1 MKTKLLSV
9 LCINIL
15 LFSLFCFSFQEKKI
29 EIIPTK
35 VVNLESRQKV
45 IVIDAGHQKKAN
57 TKLEP
62 IGPGAKQKKM
72 KVTGGATGKYTKQK
86 EYDLNLKVAKLLEK
100 KLKAKGYRVIM
111 IRTKNDVNISNSKR
125 AKIANEAK
133 ADAFIRIHANADTS
147 SKTNG
152 VLTLCQTKNN
162 KYNKKL
168 YKKSYKLSKSIVKS
182 IAKKTGAKDLGV
194 ERTDKMSGI
203 NWAQVP
209 VTIVEMG
216 FLTNKKEDK
225 LLATKAYQ
233 KKIVNGIANGID
245 DFLNK

>member
-1 MKTKLLSV
+1 MKKK
-9 LCINIL
+9 IL
-15 LFSLFCFSFQEKKI
+15 LALCSTIFIFSLLGFNFQEDKI
-29 EIIPTK
+29 EIISTK
-35 VVNLESRQKV
+35 VVNLESKQKV

-57 TKLEP
+57 TRLEP

-72 KVTGGATGKYTKQK
+72 KVAGGATGTYTKQK

-100 KLKAKGYRVIM
+100 KLKGKGYKVIM
-111 IRTKNDVNISNSKR
+111 IRTKNNVNISNSKR
-125 AKIANEAK
+125 AKIANEAN
-133 ADAFIRIHANADTS
+133 AEAFIRIHANADTT

-168 YKKSYKLSKSIVKS
+168 YKKSYKLSKSILKS
-182 IAKKTGAKDLGV
+182 IVKETGANSLGV
-194 ERTDKMSGI
+194 ERTDTMSGI

-225 LLATKAYQ
+225 LLFTKAYQ
-233 KKIVNGIANGID
+233 KKIVNGIAVGLYEY
-245 DFLNK
+245 FG

>member
-1 MKTKLLSV
+1 MKTKVLSII
-9 LCINIL
+9 CSIIL
-15 LFSLFCFSFQEKKI
+15 VFSLFCFNFQEEKI
-29 EIIPTK
+29 ERIPTE
-35 VVNLESRQKV
+35 VVNYNSRQKV

-72 KVTGGATGKYTKQK
+72 KVTGGATGRYTKQK

>member
-1 MKTKLLSV
+1 MKTKILS
-9 LCINIL
+9 IIYISIFIL
-15 LFSLFCFSFQEKKI
+15 TIFCFIFQEEKI
-29 EIIPTK
+29 ERIPTE
-35 VVNLESRQKV
+35 VINYNSRQKV
-45 IVIDAGHQKKAN
+45 IVIDAGHQKKAD

-72 KVTGGATGKYTKQK
+72 KVAGGATGKYTKQK

-100 KLKAKGYRVIM
+100 KLKGKGYKVIM
-111 IRTKNDVNISNSKR
+111 IRTKNNVNISNSKR

-182 IAKKTGAKDLGV
+182 IAKKTGAKNLGV
-194 ERTDKMSGI
+194 ERTDTMSGI

>member
-1 MKTKLLSV
+1 MKTKIVSI

-15 LFSLFCFSFQEKKI
+15 LFSLFCFNFQEEKI
-29 EIIPTK
+29 ERIPTE
-35 VVNLESRQKV
+35 VVNYNSRQKV

-72 KVTGGATGKYTKQK
+72 KVAGGATGKYTKQK

-152 VLTLCQTKNN
+152 VLT
-162 KYNKKL
+162 
-168 YKKSYKLSKSIVKS
+168 
-182 IAKKTGAKDLGV
+182 
-194 ERTDKMSGI
+194 
-203 NWAQVP
+203 
-209 VTIVEMG
+209 
-216 FLTNKKEDK
+216 
-225 LLATKAYQ
+225 
-233 KKIVNGIANGID
+233 
-245 DFLNK
+245 

>member
-1 MKTKLLSV
+1 MKTKVLSIICSSISV
-9 LCINIL
+9 
-15 LFSLFCFSFQEKKI
+15 FSLFGFNFQQGKI
-29 EIIPTK
+29 EKISAK
-35 VVNLESRQKV
+35 VVNYNSRQKV

-72 KVTGGATGKYTKQK
+72 KVAGGATGKYTKQK
-86 EYDLNLKVAKLLEK
+86 EYNLNLKVAKLLEK
-100 KLKAKGYRVIM
+100 KLKAKGYKVIM
-111 IRTKNDVNISNSKR
+111 IRKKNDVNISNSKR

-152 VLTLCQTKNN
+152 VLTLCQTKKN

-168 YKKSYKLSKSIVKS
+168 YKKSYKLSKSILKNL
-182 IAKKTGAKDLGV
+182 AKRTGAKNLGV
-194 ERTDKMSGI
+194 ERTDTMSGI

-225 LLATKAYQ
+225 LLATKTYQ
-233 KKIVNGIANGID
+233 KKIVNGIVNGID

>member
-1 MKTKLLSV
+1 MKTKLLSI
-9 LCINIL
+9 LCISIFIL
-15 LFSLFCFSFQEKKI
+15 TLFCFNFQEETI
-29 EIIPTK
+29 ERIPAE

-86 EYDLNLKVAKLLEK
+86 EYELNLKVAKLLEK
-100 KLKAKGYRVIM
+100 KLKAKGYRVKM
-111 IRTKNDVNISNSKR
+111 IRTKNDVNIANSKR

-152 VLTLCQTKNN
+152 VLTLCQTKKN

-168 YKKSYKLSKSIVKS
+168 YRKSYKLSKSILKGIV
-182 IAKKTGAKDLGV
+182 KKTGAKNLGV
-194 ERTDKMSGI
+194 ERTDTMSGI

-225 LLATKAYQ
+225 LLLTKSYQ
-233 KKIVNGIANGID
+233 KKIVNGIVNGLEE
-245 DFLNK
+245 FLK

>member
-1 MKTKLLSV
+1 MKTKVLSI
-9 LCINIL
+9 LCSIIL
-15 LFSLFCFSFQEKKI
+15 IVSLFGFNFQEERI
-29 EIIPTK
+29 ERTPTK
-35 VVNLESRQKV
+35 VVNFESRQKV
-45 IVIDAGHQKKAN
+45 IVVDAGHQKKAN

-225 LLATKAYQ
+225 LLATKEYQ
-233 KKIVNGIANGID
+233 KKIVNGIVSGLE
-245 DFLNK
+245 DFLK

>member
-1 MKTKLLSV
+1 MKTKLLSI
-9 LCINIL
+9 LCISIFIL
-15 LFSLFCFSFQEKKI
+15 TLFCFNFQEEKI
-29 EIIPTK
+29 ERIPAE
-35 VVNLESRQKV
+35 VVNYNSRQKV

-100 KLKAKGYRVIM
+100 KLKSKGYRVIM

-168 YKKSYKLSKSIVKS
+168 YKKSYKLSKSILKS
-182 IAKKTGAKDLGV
+182 IVKKTGTKDLGV
-194 ERTDKMSGI
+194 KRTDTMSGI

-225 LLATKAYQ
+225 LLATKEYQ
-233 KKIVNGIANGID
+233 KKIANGIVNGLE
-245 DFLNK
+245 DFLK

>member
-1 MKTKLLSV
+1 MKKK
-9 LCINIL
+9 IL
-15 LFSLFCFSFQEKKI
+15 LALCSTIFIFSLLGFNFQEDKI
-29 EIIPTK
+29 EIISTK
-35 VVNLESRQKV
+35 VVNLESKQKV

-72 KVTGGATGKYTKQK
+72 KVAGGATGTYTKQK
-86 EYDLNLKVAKLLEK
+86 EYNLNLKVAKLLEK
-100 KLKAKGYRVIM
+100 KLKGKGYKVIM
-111 IRTKNDVNISNSKR
+111 IRTKNNVNISNSKR
-125 AKIANEAK
+125 AKIANEAN
-133 ADAFIRIHANADTS
+133 ADAFIRIHANADTT

-168 YKKSYKLSKSIVKS
+168 YKKSYKLSKSILKS
-182 IAKKTGAKDLGV
+182 IVKETGANSLGV
-194 ERTDKMSGI
+194 ERTDTMSGI

-225 LLATKAYQ
+225 LLFTKAYQ
-233 KKIVNGIANGID
+233 KKIVNGIAVGLYEY
-245 DFLNK
+245 FG

>member
-1 MKTKLLSV
+1 MKTKVLSII
-9 LCINIL
+9 CSIIL
-15 LFSLFCFSFQEKKI
+15 VFSLFCFNFQEEKI
-29 EIIPTK
+29 ERIPAE
-35 VVNLESRQKV
+35 VVNYNSRQKV

-72 KVTGGATGKYTKQK
+72 KVAGGATGKYTKQK

-168 YKKSYKLSKSIVKS
+168 YKKSYKLSKSIVKN
-182 IAKKTGAKDLGV
+182 IVKKTGAKDLGV

-233 KKIVNGIANGID
+233 KKIVNGIANGIE
-245 DFLNK
+245 DFLK

>member
-1 MKTKLLSV
+1 MKTKLLSIF
-9 LCINIL
+9 CISIFIL
-15 LFSLFCFSFQEKKI
+15 TLFCFNFQEEKI
-29 EIIPTK
+29 ERTPAE
-35 VVNLESRQKV
+35 VVNYNSRQKV

-62 IGPGAKQKKM
+62 IGPGAKQK
-72 KVTGGATGKYTKQK
+72 

-100 KLKAKGYRVIM
+100 KLKSKGYRVIM

-168 YKKSYKLSKSIVKS
+168 YKKSYKLSKAIVKS
-182 IAKKTGAKDLGV
+182 IVKKTGAKDLGV
-194 ERTDKMSGI
+194 ERTDTMSGI

-209 VTIVEMG
+209 VTIIEMG

-225 LLATKAYQ
+225 LLATKEYQ
-233 KKIVNGIANGID
+233 KKIANGIVNGLE
-245 DFLNK
+245 DFLK

>member
-1 MKTKLLSV
+1 MKTKVLSV
-9 LCINIL
+9 ICISIFL
-15 LFSLFCFSFQEKKI
+15 ISLFSLSINQKET
-29 EIIPTK
+29 IPAK
-35 VVNLESRQKV
+35 VINLESRQKV

-62 IGPGAKQKKM
+62 IEPGAKEKKM
-72 KVTGGATGKYTKQK
+72 KVAGGATGKYTRQT
-86 EYDLNLKVAKLLEK
+86 EYNLNLKVAKLLEK
-100 KLKAKGYRVIM
+100 KLKSKGYKVIM
-111 IRTKNDVNISNSKR
+111 IRTSNNVNISNSHR
-125 AKIANEAK
+125 AKIANKAK

-168 YKKSYKLSKSIVKS
+168 YKKSYKLSKSIVKN
-182 IAKKTGAKDLGV
+182 IAKKTGAKNLGV
-194 ERTDKMSGI
+194 QRTDTMSGI

-225 LLATKAYQ
+225 LLSTKSYQ
-233 KKIVNGIANGID
+233 KKIVNGIVNGLEE
-245 DFLNK
+245 FFK

>member
-1 MKTKLLSV
+1 MKTKVLSII
-9 LCINIL
+9 CSIIL
-15 LFSLFCFSFQEKKI
+15 VFSLFCFNFQEEKI
-29 EIIPTK
+29 ERISAE
-35 VVNLESRQKV
+35 VVNYNSRQKV

-72 KVTGGATGKYTKQK
+72 KVTGGATGRYTKQK

>member
-1 MKTKLLSV
+1 MKTKLLSI
-9 LCINIL
+9 LCISIFIL
-15 LFSLFCFSFQEKKI
+15 TLFCFNFQEETI
-29 EIIPTK
+29 ERIPAE

-86 EYDLNLKVAKLLEK
+86 EYELNLKVAKLLEK
-100 KLKAKGYRVIM
+100 KLKAKGYRVKM
-111 IRTKNDVNISNSKR
+111 IRTKNDVNIANSKR

-152 VLTLCQTKNN
+152 VLTLCQTKKN

-168 YKKSYKLSKSIVKS
+168 YRKSYKLSKSILKNL
-182 IAKKTGAKDLGV
+182 AKRTGAKNLGV

-216 FLTNKKEDK
+216 FLSNKKEDK

-233 KKIVNGIANGID
+233 KKIVNGIVSGIE
-245 DFLNK
+245 DFLK